1 MKQLKV
7 YPQVKCPI
15 CSTVFAQERSNKK
28 HCSRKCQKN
37 SAQKSK
43 VRVRDIEYKKRNT
56 QHYQLADRLTKTLA
70 TLPVVEYHH
79 CIQTILKT
87 AASGY
92 AKLRNV
98 LLDPTLLKQR
108 DSVALQVRIYCN
120 TYLRESTRN
129 SILNSDRTYSMKNF
143 LNRNI
148 TPLLRRDYPT
158 EMTKEQVRDFEELLG
173 DLWSWEAKAK
183 ALPVY
188 IPRAINPNL
197 PRSAPE
203 IEFIEILDN
212 RPPLPQV
219 EIVLLQDTNLDCSDL
234 IDDDDDWNVEYQEYV
249 FKKAA

>member
-7 YPQVKCPI
+7 YPQVNCPVCNTI
-15 CSTVFAQERSNKK
+15 FAQERSNKK
-28 HCSRKCQKN
+28 HCSRKCQAH
-37 SAQKSK
+37 SARKDRSE
-43 VRVRDIEYKKRNT
+43 EYKKRNA
-56 QHYQLADRLTKTLA
+56 QHYQLADRLSKTLA

-120 TYLRESTRN
+120 IYLRESTRD

-143 LNRNI
+143 LNKKI
-148 TPLLRRDYPT
+148 TPLLRRDYPI

-173 DLWSWEAKAK
+173 DLWSWEAQAK

-188 IPRAINPNL
+188 VPRAINPNL

-219 EIVLLQDTNLDCSDL
+219 EIVLLQVANVDCTDL
-234 IDDDDDWNVEYQEYV
+234 IDDDDDWDVEYQQYV

>member
-7 YPQVKCPI
+7 YPQVKCPACNI
-15 CSTVFAQERSNKK
+15 MFTQERSNKK
-28 HCSRKCQKN
+28 LCSSKCQKN
-37 SAQKSK
+37 FARKDRSE
-43 VRVRDIEYKKRNT
+43 EYKKRNA

-143 LNRNI
+143 LNKNI

-158 EMTKEQVRDFEELLG
+158 EMTKEESRDFEELLG

-219 EIVLLQDTNLDCSDL
+219 EIVLLQDANLDCSDL
-234 IDDDDDWNVEYQEYV
+234 IDDDDDWDVEYQEYV

>member
-1 MKQLKV
+1 MKTNKV
-7 YPQVKCPI
+7 HPQKKCPACNI
-15 CSTVFAQERSNKK
+15 MFTQERSNKK
-28 HCSRKCQKN
+28 HCSRKCQAH
-37 SAQKSK
+37 SARKDRSE
-43 VRVRDIEYKKRNT
+43 EYKKRNA

-70 TLPVVEYHH
+70 TLTVEEYHH
-79 CIQTILKT
+79 CIQTILRT

-143 LNRNI
+143 LNKNI

-158 EMTKEQVRDFEELLG
+158 EMTKEESRDFEELLG

-183 ALPVY
+183 ALPIY

-219 EIVLLQDTNLDCSDL
+219 EIVLLQDANLDCTDL
-234 IDDDDDWNVEYQEYV
+234 IDDDDNWDVEYQEYV